1 MRSFLTLL
9 SRENVM
15 FANARPHRS
24 RALASRIRQL
34 ASRCRAD
41 NNGVA
46 AIEFAFV
53 VPIMFVMFVGAVE
66 LSQAVT
72 VDRRVT
78 QSASSVADLVARKET
93 KITPAEIGDIMR
105 IGGYVVAPYNQTPLQ
120 VIVRN
125 VSSSAADATKTKTS
139 WQCTFAATGPT
150 ASPTCTCTNDAFS
163 LPSGLVGTN
172 DSVVVVD
179 ANYSYTPL
187 VFDYFLKGMTAGAGG
202 PGTYLFTE
210 RIFMKPRGQA
220 AVLEQQNG
228 SPCPTPTF

>member
-1 MRSFLTLL
+1 ML

-15 FANARPHRS
+15 FAHASPNRS
-24 RALASRIRQL
+24 RLLASRICQL
-34 ASRCRAD
+34 VSRYRAD
-41 NNGVA
+41 SRGVA

-78 QSASSVADLVARKET
+78 QAGSSVADLVARKET
-93 KITPAEIGDIMR
+93 KITPPEIGDIMR
-105 IGGYVVAPYNQTPLQ
+105 IGGYVMAPYNQTPLQ
-120 VIVRN
+120 VVVRN
-125 VSSSAADATKTKTS
+125 VSSSSADATKTKTS
-139 WQCTFAATGPT
+139 WQCTFAATGPN
-150 ASPTCTCTNDAFS
+150 ASPTCTCMNDAFS

-179 ANYSYTPL
+179 ANYTYTPL
-187 VFDYFLKGMTAGAGG
+187 VFDYFLKDNMSAGSGG

-228 SPCPTPTF
+228 SSCPTPTF